1 MIKWGRVENALILAF
16 PFLFIEHFTRLA
28 NFLSF
33 FSVFQRTEYPPQML
47 WVMYTSATYQRNYSP
62 YQMVGHTSLLVFSRF
77 SFSYHNYCD
86 KFDLKNY
93 FIRVHILLITVPFIG
108 SINSR
113 GIKDYQKVIQSR
125 VLCNLRP
132 YWPVNNLKL
141 FARATMCEHIEMKV
155 TQSNK
160 SVNRMWNLVMIPLYL
175 LTKNHP
181 DNSDRTPREPQETQ
195 R

>member
-1 MIKWGRVENALILAF
+1 
-16 PFLFIEHFTRLA
+16 
-28 NFLSF
+28 
-33 FSVFQRTEYPPQML
+33 
-47 WVMYTSATYQRNYSP
+47 
-62 YQMVGHTSLLVFSRF
+62 MVGHTSLLVFSRF

-141 FARATMCEHIEMKV
+141 FARHNVRAYRNE
-155 TQSNK
+155 SNAK
-160 SVNRMWNLVMIPLYL
+160 
-175 LTKNHP
+175 
-181 DNSDRTPREPQETQ
+181 Q
-195 R
+195 